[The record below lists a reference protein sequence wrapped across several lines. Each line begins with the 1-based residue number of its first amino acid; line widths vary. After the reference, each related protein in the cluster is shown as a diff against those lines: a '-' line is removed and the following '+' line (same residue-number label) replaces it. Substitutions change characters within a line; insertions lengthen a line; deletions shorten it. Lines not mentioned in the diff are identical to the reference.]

1 MSNQLLSEEFKG
13 YGGKVSMIRKMFE
26 LGLKL
31 KAEFG
36 DEAVSDFSI
45 GNPDVPAPA
54 ESKQALLALAEEA
67 DRPFAFGYMPS
78 AGYPWL
84 LQMMAEEFSKEQG
97 TRVEACD
104 IMTTGGAA
112 GALNCIFRAT
122 LNPGDEILGVK
133 PYFPE
138 YASYPKNYQATFVA
152 VAPREDFGLDLAAL
166 EAAIN
171 PKTRIVMINS
181 PHNPTGKI
189 YEQKELEGLAAIL
202 RKKNAEFGRPILLL
216 ADEPYRALAFD
227 GASVPSVLPLYEWSV
242 VGGSFAKNISL
253 PGERIGY
260 VICANNMPDKASF
273 MSGVILASR
282 MLGFVNAPAVGQK
295 MLKYLLGKQADM
307 QVYARRRAAM
317 AEVLG
322 QAGYEFTMPEGA
334 FYFFPKAP
342 GGDDLAFIETLA
354 KQRVLGVPGTA
365 FGLPGYFRL
374 TFCVDEAVIRRA
386 AAGFKAALEEMHK
399 RAA

>member
-36 DEAVSDFSI
+36 NDAVSDFSI

-54 ESKQALLALAEEA
+54 ETRQALLALAEEA
-67 DRPFAFGYMPS
+67 DQPFAFGYMPS

-97 TRVEACD
+97 TKVEAAD

-112 GALNCIFRAT
+112 GALNCIFRSV
-122 LNPGDEILGVK
+122 LNPGDEIVGVK

-138 YASYPKNYQATFVA
+138 YTSYPKNYDATFTA
-152 VAPREDFGLDLAAL
+152 VAPKADFSLDLAAM
-166 EAAIN
+166 EAAIG

-189 YEQKELEGLAAIL
+189 YGKQDLQGLAEIL
-202 RKKNAEFGRPILLL
+202 RKKNVEYGRPILLL

-242 VGGSFAKNISL
+242 VAGSFAKNISL

-260 VICANNMPDKASF
+260 VVCANNMPEKGSF

-307 QVYARRRAAM
+307 EVYARRRKAM
-317 AEVLG
+317 AKLLQE
-322 QAGYEFTMPEGA
+322 AGYEFTMPEGA

-342 GGDDLAFIETLA
+342 GGDDVAFIETLA
-354 KQRVLGVPGTA
+354 RHRVLGVPGTA
-365 FGLPGYFRL
+365 FGMPGYFRL
-374 TFCVDEAVIRRA
+374 TFCVDEAVINRA
-386 AAGFKAALEEMHK
+386 APGFKAAMQEIK
-399 RAA
+399 SK